1 MKKTLKISVSLLMA
15 LVLALCVAACAQKV
29 PAEGLWEN
37 ATYRSDTTL
46 GSGAKEVKVDVEV
59 GEYKITI
66 TLKTDAATLG
76 EALYAEGVTNDA
88 SFFDTCNGIKADW
101 NADQAYWGFYRGEN
115 YMSHGVND
123 ETISGGESYRIVYT
137 K

>member
-1 MKKTLKISVSLLMA
+1 MKKTLKISVSLIIALM
-15 LVLALCVAACAQKV
+15 LVLCAVACAQKV
-29 PAEGLWEN
+29 PAQGLWEN

-46 GSGAKEVKVDVEV
+46 GKGDKTVYVDVEV
-59 GEYKITI
+59 GEYKVTL

-76 EALYAEGVTNDA
+76 EALYAEGLINDA

-101 NADQAYWGFYRGEN
+101 NADQAYWGFYQGED
-115 YMSHGVND
+115 YMPHGVND
-123 ETISGGESYRIVYT
+123 ENISGGESYRIVYT

>member
-1 MKKTLKISVSLLMA
+1 MKKTLKISVSVLIA
-15 LVLALCVAACAQKV
+15 FVLVLCAVACAQKV

-37 ATYRSDTTL
+37 AAYRSDATL

-59 GEYKITI
+59 GEYKITL

-76 EALYAEGVTNDA
+76 EALYDEGVINDA
-88 SFFDTCNGIKADW
+88 AFFDTCNGIKADW
-101 NADQAYWGFYRGEN
+101 NADQAYWGFYQGEE
-115 YMSHGVND
+115 YMPHGVND